1 MPENADGNTKS
12 PREVRL
18 VSRPVG
24 WPTHDN
30 FDLASSEVPD
40 LADGQIRVRN
50 EVMSVDPYM
59 RGRMRDA
66 KSYAAPYELG
76 EPMDGAAVGVVEE
89 SRAHGFS
96 VGEHVTHGLGW
107 REVAVVEGT
116 AARKVDTTISSASSY
131 LGVLGMTG
139 LTAYAGLTRIAQ
151 VRPGDIVFVSGA
163 AGAVGSAAGQVA
175 KALGASRVIGSAG
188 SPEKVRHLTEDLG
201 FDAAFNYRDGPV
213 ADQLR
218 DAAPDGIDVYY
229 DNVGGD
235 HLEAA
240 IGSLREGGR
249 IAICGMISAYNDTE
263 PAPGPRNLG
272 RLIQTRG
279 TIRGFLVGDHADLA
293 AEYAEKAAGWISSGR
308 LVYRET
314 FVDGIENAA
323 DAFIGVL
330 RGENTGKMIV
340 RL

>member
-1 MPENADGNTKS
+1 MPENADRNTES

-30 FDLASSEVPD
+30 FELASSEVPD
-40 LADGQIRVRN
+40 LDDGQIRVRN
-50 EVMSVDPYM
+50 EFMSVDPYM

-96 VGEHVTHGLGW
+96 VGDHVTHGLGW

-151 VRPGDIVFVSGA
+151 VQPGDIVFVSGA

-175 KALGASRVIGSAG
+175 KALGASRVIGSERG
-188 SPEKVRHLTEDLG
+188 C
-201 FDAAFNYRDGPV
+201 
-213 ADQLR
+213 
-218 DAAPDGIDVYY
+218 
-229 DNVGGD
+229 VG
-235 HLEAA
+235 E
-240 IGSLREGGR
+240 RE
-249 IAICGMISAYNDTE
+249 
-263 PAPGPRNLG
+263 P
-272 RLIQTRG
+272 
-279 TIRGFLVGDHADLA
+279 
-293 AEYAEKAAGWISSGR
+293 
-308 LVYRET
+308 
-314 FVDGIENAA
+314 
-323 DAFIGVL
+323 
-330 RGENTGKMIV
+330 
-340 RL
+340 